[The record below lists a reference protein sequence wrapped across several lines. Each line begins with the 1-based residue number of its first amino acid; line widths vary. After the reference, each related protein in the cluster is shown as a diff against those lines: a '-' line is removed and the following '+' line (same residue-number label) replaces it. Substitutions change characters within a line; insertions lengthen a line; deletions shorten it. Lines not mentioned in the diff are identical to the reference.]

1 MIYRKENIRL
11 IWHKHLLILF
21 FGLITSFLNVPKAY
35 SQPIA
40 RNIDFIH
47 HLISINNQEETHWYI
62 ENLLDLPIEQKWED
76 SLLFLNATV
85 YYQQQQFYQA
95 KRFWAALDS
104 VSQLYPKAKLL
115 EIHANMQ
122 LGNWEEAHNKLYVF
136 NHQPY
141 TEIHTLQQFAL
152 DLLQRKS
159 EIQFPT
165 QKNKPVLYANS
176 YNKLVFINQQIK
188 QYRPKRMWLA
198 GTLSAIVPGLGKVYV
213 GRPYEGLAA
222 FWAVTGLGIL
232 TAEQANR
239 NGFSDYRTLA
249 VASLFTVFY
258 LGNIYGASISARLQ
272 NEEFN
277 HETNHQI
284 LLAIRI
290 PVEQLL
296 R

>member
-1 MIYRKENIRL
+1 MRIRIIFFVL
-11 IWHKHLLILF
+11 IIF
-21 FGLITSFLNVPKAY
+21 FLNIQKAC
-35 SQPIA
+35 SQSIA
-40 RNIDFIH
+40 RDMDFIH

-62 ENLLDLPIEQKWED
+62 EKLLDQPIEQKWED
-76 SLLFLNATV
+76 SLLFINAKV
-85 YYQQQQFYQA
+85 YYQQQQFHQA

-104 VSQLYPKAKLL
+104 VSQLYSKAKLL
-115 EIHANMQ
+115 EIHTNMQ
-122 LGNWEEAHNKLYVF
+122 LKNWTEARKELSVF
-136 NHQPY
+136 NHQRY
-141 TEIHTLQQFAL
+141 AEIHTLEQAAL

-159 EIQFPT
+159 EIQFPK
-165 QKNKPVLYANS
+165 QENKPILYANS
-176 YNKLVFINQQIK
+176 YNKLESINQQIK
-188 QYRPKRMWLA
+188 QYHPKRMWLA
-198 GTLSAIVPGLGKVYV
+198 GTLSAILPGLGKVYA

-222 FWAVTGLGIL
+222 FWAVAGLGIL
-232 TAEQANR
+232 TAEQASK
-239 NGFSDYRTLA
+239 NGLSNYRTLA
-249 VASLFTVFY
+249 AASLFTVFY